1 VSPSPDLRLEDGDL
15 LIALGT
21 EGQLLKSTSLLK

>member
-1 VSPSPDLRLEDGDL
+1 LKLNSVDRTQLGDL

-21 EGQLLKSTSLLK
+21 QIQISPES